1 MGNKERNNIIIKLS
15 RRAKCSLTI
24 VRTDTVPPNTSTYCF
39 FSQEILSGDPDTD
52 PSVPHW
58 KSIFFLKELN
68 LMEDLNSK
76 YVLIVRDI
84 IKLNKT
90 ILLLPIFSEL
100 AHV

>member
-1 MGNKERNNIIIKLS
+1 
-15 RRAKCSLTI
+15 
-24 VRTDTVPPNTSTYCF
+24 
-39 FSQEILSGDPDTD
+39 
-52 PSVPHW
+52 
-58 KSIFFLKELN
+58 
-68 LMEDLNSK
+68 MEDLNSK